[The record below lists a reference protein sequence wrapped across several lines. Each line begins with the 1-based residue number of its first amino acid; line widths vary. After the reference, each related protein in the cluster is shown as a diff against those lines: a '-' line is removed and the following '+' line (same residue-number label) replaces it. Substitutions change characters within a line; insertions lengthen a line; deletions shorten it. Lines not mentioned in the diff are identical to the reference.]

1 MTFDLE
7 IEKTDIE
14 NDKGKGHIGLSIS

>member
-14 NDKGKGHIGLSIS
+14 NDKGKGHIGLSI